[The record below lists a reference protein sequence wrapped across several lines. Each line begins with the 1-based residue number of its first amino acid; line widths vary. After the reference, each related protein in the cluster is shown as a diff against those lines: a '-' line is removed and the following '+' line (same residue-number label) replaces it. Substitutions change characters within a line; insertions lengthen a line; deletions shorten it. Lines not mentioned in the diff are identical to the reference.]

1 MLPTRGI
8 GSPANRH
15 LSRSSSGHRTAGGS
29 SAPTELQEGKGD
41 AGTFDSPTTLLA
53 RAQQV
58 ACVANQVDAQHDQV
72 LQPIAEA
79 VPTAHGQTE
88 VTPKRAAGWEDK
100 RGETFRA
107 RLTACRIAPA
117 PDLGE
122 KNG

>member
-1 MLPTRGI
+1 LPTRGI
-8 GSPANRH
+8 GSPANRR

-29 SAPTELQEGKGD
+29 SAPTESQEGKGD

-79 VPTAHGQTE
+79 APTAHGQTE
-88 VTPKRAAGWEDK
+88 VTPKRAVG
-100 RGETFRA
+100 
-107 RLTACRIAPA
+107 
-117 PDLGE
+117 
-122 KNG
+122 